1 MRMKAQPAAFQAAEL
16 DEMLRRA
23 RSADDGYAPAVVRSD
38 RLSVG
43 LYTLAAGAID
53 RQSPHLEDEV
63 YFAVRGRAILSVDTT
78 DHQVRDGSVLF
89 VPAGAD
95 HRFHDITEEL
105 VLLVFWAPPEGT
117 ESKEVRK

>member
-1 MRMKAQPAAFQAAEL
+1 MKAQPAAFQAAEL

-23 RSADDGYAPAVVRSD
+23 RSADHGYAPAVLRSD

-43 LYTLAAGAID
+43 LYTLTAGAVD

-63 YFAVRGRAILSVDTT
+63 YFAVRGRATLSVGAT
-78 DHQVRDGSVLF
+78 HHPVREGSVLF